1 MTGRWDPVGNLS
13 GRSPFG
19 SHPFR
24 ESTSMPGECFQTLDV
39 TRFRR
44 TLAKLH
50 EQVGCN
56 KGRIEVTRRG
66 CDDVCVLISK
76 AELECLER
84 ALEILAESPAFQQMS
99 EQIAQIVASAGPVV
113 AAEPTAPH

>member
-1 MTGRWDPVGNLS
+1 MSAD
-13 GRSPFG
+13 
-19 SHPFR
+19 
-24 ESTSMPGECFQTLDV
+24 CFQTLDV

-44 TLAKLH
+44 ALANLH
-50 EQVGCN
+50 ELVGCG

-66 CDDVCVLISK
+66 CGDVCVLISK

-84 ALEILAESPAFQQMS
+84 ALEIFSESPAFQQMS

-113 AAEPTAPH
+113 AGEPTAPQ